1 MRALEDQEFRGFV
14 VARGSALVRSAY
26 VLTGDQQ
33 LAEDLVQ
40 SALEK
45 AARHW
50 GSIRFAGAAESY
62 VRKTMYRDQVSI
74 WRRRRVRED
83 LTDVIPEPRRPE
95 SAGDQVEDRLDLAQ
109 ALSRLGRRQRTIL
122 VLRFYEDLTEREVA
136 EMLGISVGTVKS
148 QTSKALRRLRVSCDG
163 LSSGVRPASREV
175 R

>member
-1 MRALEDQEFRGFV
+1 VKALEDSEFRGFV
-14 VARGSALVRSAY
+14 IARGSALVRSAY

-33 LAEDLVQ
+33 LAEDLIQ

-45 AARHW
+45 TARHW

-62 VRKTMYRDQVSI
+62 VRRTMYRDQVSI
-74 WRRRRVRED
+74 WRRRRVNED

-95 SAGDQVEDRLDLAQ
+95 SAGDQVEERLDLAQ
-109 ALSRLGRRQRTIL
+109 ALNRLGRRQRAIL

-136 EMLGISVGTVKS
+136 ELLGISVGTVKS
-148 QTSKALRRLRVSCDG
+148 QTFKALHRLRVA
-163 LSSGVRPASREV
+163 SGDLAPAGTRGREA